1 MTDTLVMMVHLAVT
15 VPLASREIV
24 VRVVPLA
31 LLAHPE
37 LLVLPDQ
44 LVQLADQETVENLVP
59 VDLKAPLAQLVQEV
73 LLDLKAHVVR
83 RVLLETKAKEA

>member
-1 MTDTLVMMVHLAVT
+1 MDTLVMMVHLAVT

-83 RVLLETKAKEA
+83 RVLLETKVKEA

>member
-1 MTDTLVMMVHLAVT
+1 MDTLVMMVHLAET

-73 LLDLKAHVVR
+73 FLDLKAHVVR
-83 RVLLETKAKEA
+83 RVLLERKVKEA